1 MTITLII
8 IGSIVFG
15 LFLQAFMLYLISKI
29 SKIPNATFKTSFKIA
44 VLSIICVIGASL
56 VVGFIAALVGITQK
70 YIFYAI
76 GVILGFY
83 IFHLLMK
90 KYYQTQVLKNLL
102 VYLVQTAIG
111 ILISLLIV
119 VPIIYIR
126 MNVGEPFVVA
136 GNAMNPNF
144 TNGQYVLLNK
154 TDEDYS
160 RGDVVVHKYPN
171 DPSQF
176 FFKRIIGL
184 PGEKVEIKNG
194 YVYVNDLQL
203 KEDYLPTPG
212 NTYSKPGVVVLKN
225 DEYFVLG
232 DNRTAS
238 SDSRVWGPVAK
249 DLIIGKYWKT
259 MSGKTK

>member
-15 LFLQAFMLYLISKI
+15 LFLQAFMLYLSSKI

-144 TNGQYVLLNK
+144 TNGQYVL
-154 TDEDYS
+154 
-160 RGDVVVHKYPN
+160 
-171 DPSQF
+171 
-176 FFKRIIGL
+176 
-184 PGEKVEIKNG
+184 
-194 YVYVNDLQL
+194 
-203 KEDYLPTPG
+203 
-212 NTYSKPGVVVLKN
+212 
-225 DEYFVLG
+225 
-232 DNRTAS
+232 
-238 SDSRVWGPVAK
+238 
-249 DLIIGKYWKT
+249 
-259 MSGKTK
+259 